1 MTDRSRFARN
11 LVKALHM
18 IVLWVASPLLTTA
31 VYAQGASTPAPAP
44 TESKPPELSRDASR
58 IYARAKPS
66 LFQVR
71 VLTASGRSQATAG
84 SGFVVSNDGLA
95 ITNYHVVSKL
105 VIDPNRYVAEAV
117 STAGERDDITVLK
130 IDVLHDLALIRINK
144 RRDWPPLVISSKVL
158 RQGER
163 LYSLG
168 NPLDLGFAISEG
180 SFNGLITRPY
190 YPQVL
195 FSGAINS
202 GMSGGPSVDES
213 GEVVGVNV
221 SKRLDGEQISFLVP
235 AQFVMLLIEHGK
247 GITAQPTQQEF
258 RSEIGRQLLA
268 HQNMMAD
275 QLLKAPLLTRAM
287 GPYAAPINETQ
298 GIRCWGDDP
307 SQPQLRYYY
316 SRLHC
321 RTESVVGVED
331 ALRTGFINVRHE
343 YFATEKLD
351 SFRFLQIYGKSYK
364 NETFGT
370 YRDRYRTGPE
380 CNDAFVKADNAN
392 SVPVRAVVCVR
403 AMRKFEGLYDFSLM
417 AATVDDSRRGLHTRL
432 DASGVTLE
440 NGQRITRAFLD
451 AIGRQP

>member
-1 MTDRSRFARN
+1 MRSDRSGGVCRRAIAGSR
-11 LVKALHM
+11 AATAC
-18 IVLWVASPLLTTA
+18 VLVAS
-31 VYAQGASTPAPAP
+31 VVCAQGVAQTAP
-44 TESKPPELSRDASR
+44 TATDIKPQELSRDATR
-58 IYARAKPS
+58 IYERAKSS

-71 VLTASGRSQATAG
+71 VLTASGRSQATTG
-84 SGFVVSNDGLA
+84 SGFVVGSGGLA
-95 ITNYHVVSKL
+95 ITNYHVVAKL
-105 VIDPNRYVAEAV
+105 VLDPNRYVAEAV
-117 STAGERDDITVLK
+117 TASGERDDVTVLK
-130 IDVLHDLALIRINK
+130 IDVLHDLALIRIAK
-144 RRDWPPLVISSKVL
+144 RRDWPPLKISSRAL

-180 SFNGLITRPY
+180 AFNGQITRPY
-190 YPQVL
+190 YPQIL

-235 AQFVMLLIEHGK
+235 AQFVAALLQRGTAIA
-247 GITAQPTQQEF
+247 AQPSQQEF
-258 RSEIGRQLLA
+258 RSEIGQQLTT
-268 HQNMMAD
+268 HQSMMAD
-275 QLLKAPLLTRAM
+275 QLLKAPLATRAM
-287 GPYAAPINETQ
+287 GPYAAPINEMQ

-307 SQPQLRYYY
+307 SMPQLKYHY

-321 RTESVVGVED
+321 QNESVVGVED

-343 YFATEKLD
+343 YYATEQLD

-364 NETFGT
+364 NETFGSH
-370 YRDRYRTGPE
+370 RDRHRTGPE
-380 CNDAFVKADNAN
+380 CTDAFVKGDSQN

-403 AMRKFEGLYDFSLM
+403 ALRKFEGLYDFALM
-417 AATVDDSRRGLHTRL
+417 AATVDDSHSGLHTRM

-440 NGQRITRAFLD
+440 NGQRITKAFLD
-451 AIGRQP
+451 AIGRRP